1 MTGILLETSGIDPTT
16 RWLAL
21 GAAVLTIAYAV
32 FRPMMKKKD
41 PLAKRQTPGP
51 SLAGQRAVERD
62 MSNLL
67 VELSDMARQITGQL
81 DTRAAKLELL
91 IREADEKIAE
101 LRSAVPPKEVSP
113 YAIPKPSVP
122 HVSARE
128 PLPPPAAPLS
138 PEHADVY
145 ELADDGKSPR
155 EIAAQLGRPD
165 GEIELILALR
175 LAR

>member
-1 MTGILLETSGIDPTT
+1 MSGVLLQTTMDPTT

-32 FRPMMKKKD
+32 FRPMMRRKD
-41 PLAKRQTPGP
+41 PLAKRPASSN

-67 VELSDMARQITGQL
+67 VELSEMARQITGQI
-81 DTRAAKLELL
+81 DTRAGKLEAL
-91 IREADEKIAE
+91 IREADEKIAA
-101 LRSAVPPKEVSP
+101 LRAIAPTTAVSP
-113 YAIPKPSVP
+113 FTIPPP
-122 HVSARE
+122 GA
-128 PLPPPAAPLS
+128 PPAAERELPPN

-145 ELADDGKSPR
+145 AMADEGKTPR
-155 EIAAQLGRPD
+155 DIAAQLGRPD

>member
-1 MTGILLETSGIDPTT
+1 MTGLLIELPTMDPTT

-32 FRPMMKKKD
+32 FRPMMRKKD
-41 PLAKRQTPGP
+41 PLARREAPG

-67 VELSDMARQITGQL
+67 VELSAMARQITAQI
-81 DTRAAKLELL
+81 DTRSAKLELL

-101 LRSAVPPKEVSP
+101 LRAATPSRAASPFSLAARTSQPSEELDAPVNPSHAEV
-113 YAIPKPSVP
+113 YA
-122 HVSARE
+122 
-128 PLPPPAAPLS
+128 
-138 PEHADVY
+138 
-145 ELADDGKSPR
+145 LADQGRSPR

-165 GEIELILALR
+165 GEIELILGLR
-175 LAR
+175 MAR

>member
-1 MTGILLETSGIDPTT
+1 MPSHMSVVLLETTIDPTT

-21 GAAVLTIAYAV
+21 GAAALTIAYAV
-32 FRPMMKKKD
+32 FRPMMRRKD
-41 PLAKRQTPGP
+41 PLAKRPASSN

-67 VELSDMARQITGQL
+67 VELSEMARQITAQI
-81 DTRAAKLELL
+81 DTRAGKLEAL
-91 IREADEKIAE
+91 IREADEKIAA
-101 LRSAVPPKEVSP
+101 LRAV
-113 YAIPKPSVP
+113 A
-122 HVSARE
+122 
-128 PLPPPAAPLS
+128 PPAAASPFTIPPATAAPTLDREVPPN

-145 ELADDGKSPR
+145 ALADDGKSPR
-155 EIAAQLGRPD
+155 DIAAQLGRPD